1 MEGGGSV
8 GEGIWRE
15 RLGEGKEGDYQN
27 VNKREEFF
35 FKESHCKYWN
45 VGENNKPK
53 ACNRIMRINLNF
65 RISEGNWPIK

>member
-35 FKESHCKYWN
+35 LKNPIVNIGMWGK
-45 VGENNKPK
+45 
-53 ACNRIMRINLNF
+53 I
-65 RISEGNWPIK
+65 ISQKLAIE